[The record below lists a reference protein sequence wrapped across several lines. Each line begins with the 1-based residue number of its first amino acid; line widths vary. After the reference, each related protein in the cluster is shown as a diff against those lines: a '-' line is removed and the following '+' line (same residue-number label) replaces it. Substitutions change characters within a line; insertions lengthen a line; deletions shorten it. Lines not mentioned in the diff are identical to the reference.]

1 MELVQ
6 EKNAEYLQHVNQLLH
21 DKLSDHHHFTELQ
34 IQNSALKLQLTE
46 LQHDYTRLQQ
56 EESGNVAP
64 KPLMVEKS
72 SNTMDYSL
80 LDPPTSTISVVPGPV
95 SVEGKFLTNEVCA
108 KFWEIESKISLSVD
122 LHQFYEIHRGLL
134 LAMMGYELEE
144 VLDRLH
150 FLQCG
155 HYVRGSKLKICAQ
168 RF

>member
-1 MELVQ
+1 M
-6 EKNAEYLQHVNQLLH
+6 
-21 DKLSDHHHFTELQ
+21 
-34 IQNSALKLQLTE
+34 
-46 LQHDYTRLQQ
+46 
-56 EESGNVAP
+56 AP

-122 LHQFYEIHRGLL
+122 LHRFYEIHRGLL